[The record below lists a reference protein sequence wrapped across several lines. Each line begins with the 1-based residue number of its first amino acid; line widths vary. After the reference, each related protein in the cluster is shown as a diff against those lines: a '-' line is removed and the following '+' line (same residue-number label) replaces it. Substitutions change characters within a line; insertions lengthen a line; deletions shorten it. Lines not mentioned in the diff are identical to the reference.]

1 MARIEL
7 KQPGQT
13 VADFAVDGAKITIAG
28 VLVDCEALQQD
39 TTEIVEVRQ
48 SSAGVHIGG
57 DGAYLAQIE
66 IPARTY
72 ANAPAASS
80 EGEGDDQAQPE
91 SLAQPLDANAI
102 LVTLWPAA

>member
-7 KQPGQT
+7 KQPGQP
-13 VADFAVDGAKITIAG
+13 VADFAVNGAQITIAG

-72 ANAPAASS
+72 ANAPAAS
-80 EGEGDDQAQPE
+80 GEGDDQAQPAN
-91 SLAQPLDANAI
+91 LAQPLDANAI

>member
-7 KQPGQT
+7 KQPGQP
-13 VADFAVDGAKITIAG
+13 VADFAVDGAQITIAG
-28 VLVDCEALQQD
+28 VLVDCKALQQD

-72 ANAPAASS
+72 ANAPAAS
-80 EGEGDDQAQPE
+80 GGGDDQAQPE

>member
-7 KQPGQT
+7 KQPGQP
-13 VADFAVDGAKITIAG
+13 VADFAVDGAQITIAG

-72 ANAPAASS
+72 ANAAAAS
-80 EGEGDDQAQPE
+80 GEGDDQAQSE
-91 SLAQPLDANAI
+91 SLAHPLDANAI

>member
-7 KQPGQT
+7 KQPGQP
-13 VADFAVDGAKITIAG
+13 VADFAVNGAQITIAG
-28 VLVDCEALQQD
+28 VLVDCAALQQD

-48 SSAGVHIGG
+48 SAAGAHISG

-72 ANAPAASS
+72 ATTSAPQ
-80 EGEGDDQAQPE
+80 EGDPEAQSQVITQPH
-91 SLAQPLDANAI
+91 PLDANAI
-102 LVTLWPAA
+102 LVTLWPTA

>member
-13 VADFAVDGAKITIAG
+13 VADFAVDGAKMTIAG

-72 ANAPAASS
+72 ANTPAAA
-80 EGEGDDQAQPE
+80 GEGDDQAQPE

>member
-7 KQPGQT
+7 KQPGQP
-13 VADFAVDGAKITIAG
+13 VADFAVNGAQITIAG

-39 TTEIVEVRQ
+39 TAEIVEVRQ

-72 ANAPAASS
+72 ANVPAAS
-80 EGEGDDQAQPE
+80 GDDQAQPE

>member
-7 KQPGQT
+7 KQPGQP
-13 VADFAVDGAKITIAG
+13 VADFAVDGAQITIAG

-72 ANAPAASS
+72 ANAPAAS
-80 EGEGDDQAQPE
+80 GEGGDQAQPE
-91 SLAQPLDANAI
+91 SLAQPLDASAI

>member
-7 KQPGQT
+7 KQPGQP
-13 VADFAVDGAKITIAG
+13 VADFAVNGAQITIAG
-28 VLVDCEALQQD
+28 VLVDCAALQQD

-72 ANAPAASS
+72 ADAPAPA
-80 EGEGDDQAQPE
+80 GEGDDQAQPE

>member
-28 VLVDCEALQQD
+28 VLVDCEAIQQD

-72 ANAPAASS
+72 ANAPATAG
-80 EGEGDDQAQPE
+80 EGEDQVQPT